1 MQMRVIYSAA
11 VLMAGLFAATGS
23 HAFTSEGT
31 IESVNPAGNEI
42 RIVNG
47 DAYRLPQHVDVTG
60 LKPGQRVQVT
70 WENQQPSTI
79 NVGGEYFIRSLTAT
93 GVSTVR

>member
-1 MQMRVIYSAA
+1 MKMRVIYSAA
-11 VLMAGLFAATGS
+11 VLTAGLFAATSS

-31 IESVNPAGNEI
+31 IESVNPADNEI

-47 DAYRLPQHVDVTG
+47 DAYRLPQHVDVRG
-60 LKPGQRVQVT
+60 LKPGQRVQVN

-79 NVGGEYFIRSLTAT
+79 NVGGEHFIQSLNAT
-93 GVSTVR
+93 GVSIVR